1 MQNGK
6 LIIPASTQ
14 GALGN
19 IATCGQLV
27 GLVVTGFCQERYG
40 AKLTFFWGM
49 IFMIG
54 TIFLAVFA
62 QSMAMLMGAEF
73 IMGIPWGMFQTLTT
87 AYASGERAIPRS
99 SESGGWV
106 ADMPAEICPINM
118 RGYLAAYA
126 SVGWGGG
133 RFVSTGVLRGTLGMK
148 GDWAWRL
155 PYAIQWIW
163 PVPLAAL
170 VMFAPESESHSPLP
184 DVATARRLR
193 LTRQARGGWYARAA
207 WRRPRLLSA
216 ALPDPTFTPQA
227 RSTVMPST

>member
-40 AKLTFFWGM
+40 AKRTFFWGM

-87 AYASGERAIPRS
+87 AYASGERTITLPNHQENDGRVALTPRRDLPHQH
-99 SESGGWV
+99 
-106 ADMPAEICPINM
+106 A
-118 RGYLAAYA
+118 
-126 SVGWGGG
+126 
-133 RFVSTGVLRGTLGMK
+133 
-148 GDWAWRL
+148 RL
-155 PYAIQWIW
+155 PRC
-163 PVPLAAL
+163 VRLGRVGRRTL
-170 VMFAPESESHSPLP
+170 RLHRSAPWHAGYE
-184 DVATARRLR
+184 RRLGLAPPVR
-193 LTRQARGGWYARAA
+193 HPMDLARAA
-207 WRRPRLLSA
+207 RRIGRVR
-216 ALPDPTFTPQA
+216 A
-227 RSTVMPST
+227 RE